1 MKLEL
6 SKLGK
11 QIAIM
16 FHARVNCIIVSPP
29 GLGKT
34 MTINATAAKLRK
46 RVEGFQIWYMDV
58 PTMSPTDIG
67 ATMPN
72 RETGMLEFFCNAG
85 FPNAYTNPDA
95 VGILN
100 LGEVLN
106 TDPTTLK
113 LLQKYCN
120 GEDINGR
127 MRKPDG
133 VIVVGDS
140 NRISDKAGVFQQS
153 RAFMN
158 RFVHI
163 EVYSTPAENI
173 AYAEANEFHPKVVEF
188 MKKFPYLIDNYSE
201 VFEGADSRRPEALKK
216 HQLDQQAEEAKRGV
230 WACMRGWER
239 VSKLEYACDELK
251 QELMP
256 QLVNGSVG
264 MAIGSQYMT
273 FRTMFDKLLTVDEI
287 VRHPD
292 KAEVSED
299 ISVLYVQLA
308 LLAASVDTKHMPQ
321 VSVYLGRCPGDL
333 KVMCIRRML
342 QRAKRDQTFK
352 VSATKEYKGW
362 MTDPAV
368 SDLIMARD

>member
-16 FHARVNCIIVSPP
+16 FHAKVNCIIVSPP
-29 GLGKT
+29 GIGKT
-34 MTINATAAKLRK
+34 DTINATAARLREK
-46 RVEGFQIWYMDV
+46 VEDFRIWYMDV

-72 RETGMLEFFCNAG
+72 RETGLLEFFCNAG
-85 FPNAYTNPDA
+85 FPNAYTAPDA
-95 VGILN
+95 RGILN
-100 LGEVLN
+100 LGEILN

-120 GEDINGR
+120 GEDINGKL
-127 MRKPDG
+127 RKPDG

-158 RFVHI
+158 RFIHI
-163 EVYSTPAENI
+163 EVFSTPDQNI
-173 AYAEANEFHPKVVEF
+173 KYAEENEFHAKVVDF
-188 MKKFPYLIDNYSE
+188 MKKFPYLIDNYEE
-201 VFEGADSRRPEALKK
+201 VFEGAKSRGPNELKQ
-216 HQLDQQAEEAKRGV
+216 HQKDQQSEEAKRGI
-230 WACMRGWER
+230 WACMRGWKR
-239 VSKLEYACDELK
+239 ISNLEYTCDELK

-273 FRTMFDKLLTVDEI
+273 HRTMFDKLLTVEEI
-287 VRHPD
+287 VRHPE
-292 KAEVSED
+292 KAEVSD
-299 ISVLYVQLA
+299 NASILYVQLA
-308 LLAASVDTKHMPQ
+308 MLAATVDAKHMPQ
-321 VSVYLGRCPGDL
+321 VSKYLARCPGDM

-342 QRAKRDQTFK
+342 IRMRRDPSFK
-352 VSATKEYKGW
+352 VTSTKEYRDW
-362 MTDPAV
+362 MSDQAL
-368 SDLIMARD
+368 SDLIMARS